1 MSRLRQ
7 SIGASVANAVQ
18 MGLGFVALAVVSRFY
33 PQAEVGVY
41 FYLLGIVVVI
51 DSFVRGFFRAILKRE
66 GEYDTDTRELTGLTA
81 LIIGISTVGFTG
93 VAFGLEFIRLISHPV
108 AAVLIFIGTVG
119 SRGFLMVLGGQ
130 GRVAERA
137 WIEVLRTVLRGSIWV
152 VAAILQ
158 LGVIWLALGTAIAGT
173 LVTTITIS
181 MLGSPSLPRRNTLNS
196 VWEFARYSI
205 PQTVVG
211 GGFGRLTPV
220 IVGGVIG
227 PAAVGAWTIINRTM
241 LPSMIVPSA
250 LGQLTIA
257 RSSQQTSR
265 GEDHSKEVRLGTH
278 FSSIFA
284 VPLTF
289 GVLAIGDP
297 VVTTL
302 FGSQYNGLALLAG
315 GIGVAKIFES
325 QSNVLSSGIEGRDDP
340 KEVFRVAVVAVTV
353 GVLGTVI
360 GAITIGLS
368 GVVMAMILTAV
379 VRYLMLIGVSEV
391 SISFGLFN
399 QLVAGLLM
407 GVIVFT
413 LVETVGVPST
423 LRVFSC
429 VGVGALVYT
438 ITIFTIDTEV
448 RNVMIDVSKELRH
461 KIITTY
467 EF

>member
-51 DSFVRGFFRAILKRE
+51 DSFAQGFFRAILKRE
-66 GEYDTDTRELTGLTA
+66 GEYDTNTRELTGLTV

-93 VAFGLEFIRLISHPV
+93 VGFGLEFIGLISHPV

-137 WIEVLRTVLRGSIWV
+137 WIEVLRTGLRGSIWV

-158 LGVIWLALGTAIAGT
+158 LGVTWLALGTAIAGT
-173 LVTTITIS
+173 LVTIITIS

-196 VWEFARYSI
+196 VWEFARYSV

-211 GGFGRLTPV
+211 SGFGRLTPV

-227 PAAVGAWTIINRTM
+227 PAAVGVWTIINRTM

-278 FSSIFA
+278 FSSILA

-302 FGSQYNGLALLAG
+302 FGSQYDGLALLAG

-325 QSNVLSSGIEGRDDP
+325 QSNVLSSGIEGRGDP
-340 KEVFRVAVVAVTV
+340 REVFRVVVVAVTV

-368 GVVMAMILTAV
+368 GVVMAMILAAV
-379 VRYLMLIGVSEV
+379 VRYLMLIAVSEV
-391 SISFGLFN
+391 SLSFGLFN
-399 QLVAGLLM
+399 QLFAGLLM

-413 LVETVGVPST
+413 LVKTVGVSST
-423 LRVFSC
+423 LWILIHI
-429 VGVGALVYT
+429 GVGALVYT
-438 ITIFTIDTEV
+438 ITLFLVDTEI
-448 RNVMIDVSKELRH
+448 RKVMIGVSKELRN
-461 KIITTY
+461 KIILTH